1 MASTSSKYMKLEPR
15 EHVLARPGMYIGS
28 LESDEQTMWT
38 YDDQSATAQ
47 YETIS
52 YVSGLYKIFDEMIV
66 NALDHVVR
74 EQGSDTPVKDI
85 RVSIDRNSGE
95 IEIVN
100 SGTGLEIVM
109 HDEHRMYIPELI
121 FGNMLT
127 STNYSET
134 EERIIGGQ
142 NGIGAKACNI
152 FSRKFELETVDGVR
166 KKLYSQV
173 FEDNMSRKSE
183 PRILKCS
190 KKPYTRVRFTPDYA
204 RFGGCDSGLSDG
216 MYRLM
221 RRRVVD
227 ACALTPPTVKVFLNE
242 EMLEFRSFERY
253 ADLFLGKDRT
263 DCPRVVYSDGKGK
276 WDVVVA
282 ESDDGFRQMSFVN
295 GVWTSKGGKHVEYV
309 ATTVAKKLAELVLKR
324 RKTEIKPSR
333 VRDTMFLLVRAV
345 IPNPTFDSQTKETL
359 TTPYTKFGTKPE
371 FDAKF
376 MDKVYKLGIVDR
388 LINQASA
395 DADKS
400 AKKTDGKKR
409 SQIRGIP
416 KLDDANFAGTA
427 KSSKCTLILTEGDS
441 AKTMAIS
448 GLSKVGRDYY
458 GVFPLKGKVMN
469 VKDTAA
475 KRVNENEEISNMK
488 KILGLESNK
497 SYTDVSELRYG
508 RIMIMTDADVDGSHI
523 KGLVFNLF
531 HSMWPSLLDKC
542 NGFMTAMLT
551 PIMKVSKGAKVAS
564 FYTLT
569 EYQRWRDENDNGNG
583 WHVKYYKGLGTS
595 TTKEAK
601 EYFEHMR
608 LVHYDW
614 EDTSNDAIDLAFNKK
629 RPDDRKR
636 WLEHYDRER
645 VIECG
650 ESSVTH
656 VGYNTFV
663 HDELVHFS
671 NYNLERSIPS
681 VCDGLKRSQRKIL
694 FCCLKRRLVKE
705 IKVAQLSGYVSEH
718 GAYHHGEASLQDA
731 IVGMAQNFTG
741 SNNINLLMPNGQ
753 FGTRIQGGK
762 DSASPRYIH
771 TALNPITLSL
781 FASDDDCVLQ
791 DQHEDGMAI
800 EPLHYIPL
808 LPMVLVNGAMGIGTG
823 FSTSVPCYRPSA
835 ILANLRRLL
844 DGQEPQRMIPWYKG
858 FKGRIEWSEARHS
871 YESVGCYRVK
881 DPTTL
886 EITELPIGTWTEDYK
901 GLLDQLVDKS
911 EAVKDYKSNYT
922 EKDVHFT
929 VKFASASHL
938 TSWMI
943 LGESGFPKIETEMKL
958 RSTKMLSVSNM
969 HLYNR
974 DGVIRKYEDEIAI
987 LKEFYE
993 VRLQAYADRRV
1004 AKLAELETDSG
1015 FLQAKIRFVSS
1026 IIDGTMQIMNV
1037 PKADLEAELEAQ
1049 EYPPMNDGYEYLTKL
1064 PLSSLTKERK
1074 RAMEIETES
1083 KEQALATLRNTTD
1096 RDLWRQELSSKAL
1109 AVLDPKP

>member
-1 MASTSSKYMKLEPR
+1 MASTSSKYLKLEPR

-28 LESDEQTMWT
+28 LESDEQVMWT
-38 YDDQSATAQ
+38 YDDDSETAQ
-47 YETIS
+47 YESIE
-52 YVSGLYKIFDEMIV
+52 YISGLYKIFDEMIV

-74 EQGSDTPVKDI
+74 EKDSSSPVKDI
-85 RVSIDRNSGE
+85 RVKIDRDSGF
-95 IEIVN
+95 IEIMN
-100 SGTGLEIVM
+100 SGTGLEIVL
-109 HDEHRMYIPELI
+109 HDEHNMYIPELI

-152 FSRKFELETVDGVR
+152 FSRKFELETVDHVR
-166 KKLYSQV
+166 RKRYFQV

-183 PRILKCS
+183 PVIEKCT
-190 KKPYTRVRFTPDYA
+190 KKPFTRIRFTPDYK
-204 RFGGCDSGLSDG
+204 RFGGNGLSDG

-227 ACALTPPTVKVFLNE
+227 ACALTPSTVKVFLNDNA
-242 EMLEFRSFERY
+242 LEFRSFERY
-253 ADLFLGKDRT
+253 TDLFIGKDRT
-263 DCPRVVYSDGKGK
+263 ACPRVVYSDGKGK

-309 ATTVAKKLAELVLKR
+309 ATTIAKKLTEMVTKR
-324 RKTEIKPSR
+324 RKTDIKPSR
-333 VRDTMFLLVRAV
+333 VRDAMFLLVRAV

-371 FDAKF
+371 FDTKF

-388 LINQASA
+388 LINQATA
-395 DADKS
+395 DIDKN

-427 KSSKCTLILTEGDS
+427 KSTKCTLILTEGDS

-469 VKDTAA
+469 VKDTSL
-475 KRVNENEEISNMK
+475 KKVNDNDEISNLK

-497 SYTDVSELRYG
+497 TYDNVNELRYG

-531 HSMWPSLLDKC
+531 HSMWPSLLQKC
-542 NGFMTAMLT
+542 DGFMTAMLT
-551 PIMKVSKGAKVAS
+551 PIMKVSKGTKVFS

-569 EYQRWRDENDNGNG
+569 EYERWMENNDKGNG

-601 EYFEHMR
+601 EYFERMR
-608 LVHYDW
+608 LVNYDW
-614 EDTSNDAIDLAFNKK
+614 GDSSNDAIDLAFNKK

-636 WLEHYDRER
+636 WLENYDREQ

-650 ESSVTH
+650 ESNITH
-656 VGYNTFV
+656 VEYDTFV
-663 HDELVHFS
+663 HNELVHFS

-731 IVGMAQNFTG
+731 IVGMAQTFMG

-771 TALNPITLSL
+771 TALNPMTLAIFS
-781 FASDDDCVLQ
+781 ADDECVLQ
-791 DQHEDGMAI
+791 NQHEDGMPI

-823 FSTSVPCYRPSA
+823 FSTSVPCYRP
-835 ILANLRRLL
+835 IDIIHNLRRML

-858 FKGRIEWSEARHS
+858 FKGKIIWSESRRS

-881 DPTTL
+881 DTTTV

-901 GLLDQLVDKS
+901 TFLDQLVEKS
-911 EAVKDYKSNYT
+911 EFVKDYKSNYT

-929 VKFASASHL
+929 VKFASAAHM
-938 TSWMI
+938 TRWMETGD
-943 LGESGFPKIETEMKL
+943 LGYPKIETELKL

-969 HLYNR
+969 HLYNPK
-974 DGVIRKYEDEIAI
+974 GSICKYENELEI
-987 LKEFYE
+987 LKEFYS
-993 VRLQAYADRRV
+993 VRLRAYAERRV
-1004 AKLAELETDSG
+1004 VKINELERECDY
-1015 FLQAKIRFVSS
+1015 LRAKIRFVAS
-1026 IIDGTMQIMNV
+1026 IIDGSMRIMNV
-1037 PKADLEAELEAQ
+1037 PKAELEAELTAQ
-1049 EYPPMNDGYEYLTKL
+1049 EYPLMNDSYEYLTKL

-1074 RAMEIETES
+1074 QTMETETKN
-1083 KEQALATLRNTTD
+1083 KETVLETLRNTTD
-1096 RDLWRQELSSKAL
+1096 RDLWKQELGASAL
-1109 AVLDPKP
+1109 SVLEPKT